1 MRADN
6 GSYGLIPEFRV
17 RTICRYMLA
26 NERDVVGTVRVHEN
40 NRIFFVRSVA
50 VYVLGKRFER
60 AEPTFEFFDVFERA
74 VYGADDRFNLKQRA
88 ERGFYRRNAPA
99 SFEVNKVS
107 STVK

>member
-74 VYGADDRFNLKQRA
+74 VYGADIGLTLNSVPSAAFTA
-88 ERGFYRRNAPA
+88 EMRPPRLR
-99 SFEVNKVS
+99 
-107 STVK
+107 